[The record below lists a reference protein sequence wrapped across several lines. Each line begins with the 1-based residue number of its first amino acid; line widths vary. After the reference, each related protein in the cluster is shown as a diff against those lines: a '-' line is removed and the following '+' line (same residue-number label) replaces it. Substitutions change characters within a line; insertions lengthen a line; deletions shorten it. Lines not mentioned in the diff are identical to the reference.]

1 MMTPESDEI
10 VVPAKSKHGKL
21 IANAGSPPGWRD
33 SWLRYIPL
41 IGKIL
46 VAVMNVSRLGTTL
59 EQNADFI
66 ATDLEDGDSRW
77 SGAAVGIIDP
87 TK

>member
-1 MMTPESDEI
+1 
-10 VVPAKSKHGKL
+10 
-21 IANAGSPPGWRD
+21 
-33 SWLRYIPL
+33 
-41 IGKIL
+41 